1 LLSNLMPIPA
11 FFFSRILARLF
22 VLSIVILAIGCATH
36 NPAPVVDKSYAR
48 VNRPQTH
55 VVIPGDTLFSIAWRY
70 GLKYE
75 ALAEYNGIKP
85 PYIIRPS
92 QIIRLDLN
100 PSRAAP
106 STPVKPVGGNQ
117 KPAAAVKTKPV
128 QKSQPVAASKIKQ
141 TPVAKTNQQ
150 NTAPA
155 GAPQWRWP
163 AAGPLLSTFQSNG
176 GLNKGIDIGGKL
188 GEPVLAAAAGKVVY
202 SGSGLRGYGKLLI
215 VKHNET
221 FLSAYAHNDVLRV
234 KEGEVVKVGQVIAEM
249 GSSGTDRVK
258 LHFEIRKDG
267 TPVDPMK
274 FLPRR

>member
-1 LLSNLMPIPA
+1 MPKPA
-11 FFFSRILARLF
+11 FFSSRFLIRMF
-22 VLSIVILAIGCATH
+22 VLSIALILLGGCAT
-36 NPAPVVDKSYAR
+36 NSPAPVFDKSR
-48 VNRPQTH
+48 TNIKRPQTH

-75 ALAEYNGIKP
+75 ILAEHNGIKP

-92 QIIRLDLN
+92 QVIRLDVAGPTAL
-100 PSRAAP
+100 PAATSPAKTASREPQPRVQPAP
-106 STPVKPVGGNQ
+106 APKPVISRN
-117 KPAAAVKTKPV
+117 
-128 QKSQPVAASKIKQ
+128 SQIKQ
-141 TPVAKTNQQ
+141 TPKASASPQAGQVS
-150 NTAPA
+150 

-163 AAGPLLSTFQSNG
+163 AGGPLLSSFQSNS

-188 GEPVLAAAAGKVVY
+188 GEPVLAAASGKVVY

-221 FLSAYAHNDVLRV
+221 FLSAYAHNNVLRV
-234 KEGEVVKVGQVIAEM
+234 KEGDFVKAGQIIAEM

-258 LHFEIRKDG
+258 LHFEIRRDG

>member
-1 LLSNLMPIPA
+1 MSEAASICLRFSAKVFIILIILGLLL
-11 FFFSRILARLF
+11 
-22 VLSIVILAIGCATH
+22 GCVSH
-36 NPAPVVDKSYAR
+36 SSAPVVDRSQTSAKIPA
-48 VNRPQTH
+48 TH

-75 ALAEYNGIKP
+75 MLAEYNGIKP

-92 QIIRLDLN
+92 QVIRLDLARPGVSSPTRATQVN
-100 PSRAAP
+100 SRQTPPAPPPAAP
-106 STPVKPVGGNQ
+106 PQVTQP
-117 KPAAAVKTKPV
+117 
-128 QKSQPVAASKIKQ
+128 SQIKQ
-141 TPVAKTNQQ
+141 TPKIQPSQQ
-150 NTAPA
+150 VSAFN

-163 AAGPLLSTFQSNG
+163 ATGPLLSSFQSNS

-188 GEPVLAAAAGKVVY
+188 GEPVLAAASGKVVY

-215 VKHNET
+215 IKHNET
-221 FLSAYAHNDVLRV
+221 FLSAYAHNNVLRV
-234 KEGEVVKVGQVIAEM
+234 KEGDIVKVGQVIAEM

-258 LHFEIRKDG
+258 LHFEIRRDG